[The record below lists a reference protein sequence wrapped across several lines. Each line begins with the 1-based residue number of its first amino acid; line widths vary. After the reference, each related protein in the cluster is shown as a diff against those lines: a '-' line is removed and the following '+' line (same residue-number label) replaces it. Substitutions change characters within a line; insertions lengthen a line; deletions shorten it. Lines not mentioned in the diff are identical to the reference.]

1 MGVSGKG
8 CDRAR
13 SVRGGYAVDGLWS
26 ARVGREGLTS
36 TASRL
41 CWVYAWLLLRAWGT
55 PSIGQGVVPPSLPSE
70 YGGKGISLSKFSF
83 DSHNPVPTIPPF
95 FSYV

>member
-1 MGVSGKG
+1 MTVSSKG

-13 SVRGGYAVDGLWS
+13 SARRLRSRRRIGS
-26 ARVGREGLTS
+26 ARVGGEGLTP

-41 CWVYAWLLLRAWGT
+41 SVVYAWLLLRDWCSASTAEG
-55 PSIGQGVVPPSLPSE
+55 GEPPSLPSE
-70 YGGKGISLSKFSF
+70 YGGKGISLSKFLL

-95 FSYV
+95 FSFV